1 MKSKAYWVQ
10 RAVEVETYLQ
20 SQADSV
26 KDGVIKAYERAIKNV
41 NNDIEKTFKA
51 YISTDIPEKEAR
63 RLMSIAD
70 SDKQYEELLELYD
83 ETDDKTVKKEILNR
97 INAQAYGA
105 RISRLEGLKRN
116 VYIYF
121 RHVANEAIKEQKKL
135 YDSAVKTAYYT
146 NIFDTAKG
154 LNCGIDFS
162 LVPQRAVNMVLSEPW
177 HGHNYSERVWIHND
191 RFIKAVGQTIE
202 DGIISGH
209 SVSRMTD
216 KLIDYVK
223 DTAPGGIRTSAET
236 LVRSETAHFMNQGQ
250 RMAYEEIGIKQYRFV
265 AALSELTCDTCGN
278 LDGSVF
284 DTDKAVE
291 GENFPPIHPRCRCV
305 TVMADVNLTSRIA
318 RDPLTGENY
327 KVDGSMTF
335 DEWKKGLSDEQ
346 KNALKY
352 VANSEKRGIIKA
364 RSGSVA
370 LENQRYGRNKVTLVN
385 KTYIES
391 GEYKRKFDNISENKA
406 VNKTLYDC
414 AKAALKHRS
423 GTKFE
428 DMYWIDGNTGE
439 IIASALNEKETSGVV
454 KSKRRNKVLA
464 RYGNIYAIHSHPASM
479 PPSATDFNCFFEQG
493 YSKAFVACHDGT
505 LYSYTSEQEVSI
517 ELYNLYVSK
526 FASNGYSEKEAQLK
540 ALAKLKENHKIDF
553 WEVV

>member
-1 MKSKAYWVQ
+1 MKSKAYWVK

-146 NIFDTAKG
+146 NIFDTAQG

-162 LVPQRAVNMVLSEPW
+162 LIPQKAVNKVLSEPW
-177 HGHNYSERVWIHND
+177 HGHNYSDRVWIHND
-191 RFIKAVGQTIE
+191 RFIQAVGQTIE

-305 TVMADVNLTSRIA
+305 TVMADVNLSSRIA

-335 DEWKKGLSDEQ
+335 DEWKNGLSDEQ
-346 KNALKY
+346 KNALELHVKQMRNRSADKVQYEKY
-352 VANSEKRGIIKA
+352 SQIFGKEFPKTLDDFVDMKYNDSDRWEQFKSEKQECLNQMDFKDMNGLIGKLGNKEARLWYKA
-364 RSGSVA
+364 HDENIPNLIDKTQT
-370 LENQRYGRNKVTLVN
+370 LEQQARQACTLRNTNRTNTRDLMKDQKLRKELDMKYPNLPYEFYYKKYKTDKETGKIYSDDEVN
-385 KTYIES
+385 KKIIEKS
-391 GEYKRKFDNISENKA
+391 TTTNK
-406 VNKTLYDC
+406 
-414 AKAALKHRS
+414 KA
-423 GTKFE
+423 
-428 DMYWIDGNTGE
+428 D
-439 IIASALNEKETSGVV
+439 EKAGVD
-454 KSKRRNKVLA
+454 R
-464 RYGNIYAIHSHPASM
+464 
-479 PPSATDFNCFFEQG
+479 
-493 YSKAFVACHDGT
+493 
-505 LYSYTSEQEVSI
+505 
-517 ELYNLYVSK
+517 
-526 FASNGYSEKEAQLK
+526 
-540 ALAKLKENHKIDF
+540 
-553 WEVV
+553 

>member
-1 MKSKAYWVQ
+1 MKSKAYWVK

-97 INAQAYGA
+97 INAQSYGA

-191 RFIKAVGQTIE
+191 RFIQAVGQTIE

-305 TVMADVNLTSRIA
+305 TIMADVNLTSRIA
-318 RDPLTGENY
+318 REPLTGENY

-335 DEWKKGLSDEQ
+335 DEWKNGLSDEQ
-346 KNALKY
+346 KNALELHVKQMRNRSADKVQYEKY
-352 VANSEKRGIIKA
+352 SQIFGKEFPKTLDDFVDMKYNDSDRWEQFKSEKQECLNQMDFKDMNGLIGKLGNKEARLWYKA
-364 RSGSVA
+364 HDENIPNLIDKTQT
-370 LENQRYGRNKVTLVN
+370 LEQQARQACTLRNTNRTNTRDLMKDQKLRKELDMKYPNLPYEFYYKKYKTDKETGKIYSDDEVN
-385 KTYIES
+385 KKIIEKS
-391 GEYKRKFDNISENKA
+391 TTTNKKA
-406 VNKTLYDC
+406 DEKT
-414 AKAALKHRS
+414 
-423 GTKFE
+423 
-428 DMYWIDGNTGE
+428 
-439 IIASALNEKETSGVV
+439 GVD
-454 KSKRRNKVLA
+454 R
-464 RYGNIYAIHSHPASM
+464 
-479 PPSATDFNCFFEQG
+479 
-493 YSKAFVACHDGT
+493 
-505 LYSYTSEQEVSI
+505 
-517 ELYNLYVSK
+517 
-526 FASNGYSEKEAQLK
+526 
-540 ALAKLKENHKIDF
+540 
-553 WEVV
+553 